1 MFGSISNA
9 QLEIIDN
16 YFKQFV
22 QLVQYKKNKFDYIES
37 TGNAK
42 VDKMFEQ
49 WNNLIFDTEENIKND
64 MKVLGETVLT
74 LDKVEKGTFR
84 CRINS
89 KTTNPMIHTLSSGIN
104 GMLDTLE
111 KDMKRLGSAMDSYT
125 NNDYSKSVHI
135 SPRVKDR
142 MLELMNSANKLG
154 QSLAT
159 NAKTNLKNGQ
169 TLE

>member
-37 TGNAK
+37 TGNK
-42 VDKMFEQ
+42 RVDKMFEE

-74 LDKVEKGTFR
+74 LDKVEKGTFA
-84 CRINS
+84 CRVNS
-89 KTTNPMIHTLSSGIN
+89 ATKNPMIHTLSSGIN

-111 KDMKRLGSAMDSYT
+111 KDMKRLGSAMEAFSND
-125 NNDYSKSVHI
+125 DYSKSVHI
-135 SPRVKDR
+135 SPRVQDR